1 VAGYYSAT
9 RRHRAAAPLADF
21 VSAASTLE
29 GRSYGPCKAMVMH
42 DGDTGGV
49 FINSFA
55 HGGARYRLC
64 YDRSLLE
71 ERLRAADPKHVIDVF
86 MATEAQSCIEP
97 EDEAALVCLV
107 SQLSGIKKRPITQR
121 LKQER
126 DRRNREKRAAMEA
139 KRPSSTR
146 PDYPAPAGDAELTP
160 TMRLLDDVLGQV
172 PAMAQLE
179 L

>member
-1 VAGYYSAT
+1 MDDEALGEVTVADVLKNPDAFIGET
-9 RRHRAAAPLADF
+9 LADP
-21 VSAASTLE
+21 LE
-29 GRSYGPCKAMVMH
+29 GPAYGPCKAMVMH
-42 DGDTGGV
+42 DRDTGGV

-71 ERLRAADPKHVIDVF
+71 ELLRAADPKHVIDIF
-86 MATEAQSCIEP
+86 IAKEAQSHIEP
-97 EDEAALVCLV
+97 DDEAALVDLV
-107 SQLSGIKKRPITQR
+107 SQLSGIGKRPVTQK

-146 PDYPAPAGDAELTP
+146 PVHQAPEA
-160 TMRLLDDVLGQV
+160 MRN
-172 PAMAQLE
+172 
-179 L
+179 